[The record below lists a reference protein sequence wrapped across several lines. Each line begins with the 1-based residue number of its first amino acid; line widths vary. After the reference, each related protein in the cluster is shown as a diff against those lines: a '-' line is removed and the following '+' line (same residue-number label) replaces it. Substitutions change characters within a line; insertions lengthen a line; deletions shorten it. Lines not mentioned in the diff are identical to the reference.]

1 MPLDGYSLN
10 EKINRMRE
18 EIDAEINDLKV
29 SFCDLYDCIEALE
42 AKINKPK
49 KKAKAKKKCEST
61 KSEK

>member
-1 MPLDGYSLN
+1 MSLDGYSLN
-10 EKINRMRE
+10 EKIDKMRE
-18 EIDAEINDLKV
+18 EIDAEITDLKE

-42 AKINKPK
+42 NKINKPK